1 MKRNRFNL
9 MVLLLFTYSMYSI
22 AQLSTQIVRGTV
34 IDNSSN
40 FPLPYATIV
49 ILNSN
54 PLKSATADESG
65 NFTIQSVPLGR
76 FDIKVSMVGYE
87 PFIIREMVVSAAK
100 ETFLAVNLKE
110 SSTMLKDVVVRPNV
124 NKEQPLNQMSSVS
137 ARMLSVD
144 EATRYAGGFDDP
156 ARLASSFAG
165 VASNN
170 GDNGISVRGNHPKF
184 LQWKMEGVEI
194 PSPNHFADLSTF
206 GGGALT
212 AMSSQLL
219 ANSDFLT
226 GAFPAEYGNALSGV
240 FDIFMRNGNN
250 KKMENTFQVGIIGID
265 AASEGPF
272 RKNGKSSYLF
282 NYRYST
288 LGLLMPLMP
297 KTTDGITYQD
307 LSFKLNFPTKKAGIF
322 SIWGIGLIDHS
333 GAAEKTDSTKWF
345 YDSDK
350 ENQDANQFMA
360 ASGVTHKYLINNKMY
375 LKTNLVASVNGV
387 NFNIERLIDTI
398 TLTPYSQINN
408 KSWNFVLSSFI
419 NTKYNARHTNKTG
432 FVLTGLMYDVLLQ
445 KSLVQYTPLQTLV
458 DENGFSS
465 LISGYTNSSIEI
477 SRNLLLNIGINSQ
490 LFTLN
495 NNYTVEPRIGLKWKV
510 GDLQS
515 FSFAYGLHSR
525 LERINYYYTKDITHN
540 NNLYNKNL
548 DFSKAHHLVMSYDRN
563 IGEHIHFKAET
574 YYQMLY
580 NIPAVADSSFS
591 FINLQADWFFNHQLQ
606 NTGKGQNYG
615 LDLSLEKYLSN
626 GYYYML
632 NSSLFNSKYKGGD
645 NVWRNT
651 RYNRKYLINF
661 LIGKEWQV
669 GAGRQNVLSANLR
682 ISYQGGDWYS
692 PVNITQSILK
702 KSVVYD
708 ETNAFSKQLSPSV
721 LAHFTMSYKVNKK
734 NKAQEFALKMLN
746 ITQQKD
752 FYGYKYNYKS
762 KSIEENS
769 KVIFIPN
776 ISYKIE
782 F

>member
-1 MKRNRFNL
+1 M
-9 MVLLLFTYSMYSI
+9 LFASSMYSI
-22 AQLSTQIVRGTV
+22 AQLSTQTVRGTV

-40 FPLPYATIV
+40 IPLPYASV
-49 ILNSN
+49 VMLNSN
-54 PLKSATADESG
+54 PLKSATADEAG
-65 NFTIQSVPLGR
+65 NFTIHSVPLGR
-76 FDIKVSMVGYE
+76 YDIKVSMVGYE

-124 NKEQPLNQMSSVS
+124 NKEQSINQMTTVS

-170 GDNGISVRGNHPKF
+170 GDNGISVRGNNPKF

-194 PSPNHFADLSTF
+194 PNPNHFADLSTF

-250 KKMENTFQVGIIGID
+250 QKMENTFQVGIIGID

-288 LGLLMPLMP
+288 LGLVMPLMP

-307 LSFKLNFPTKKAGIF
+307 LSFKMNFPTKKAGVF
-322 SIWGIGLIDHS
+322 SLWGIGLIDHS

-360 ASGVTHKYLINNKMY
+360 AGGVTHKYLINNKMY
-375 LKTNLVASVNGV
+375 LKSNLVASVNGV
-387 NFNIERLIDTI
+387 IFDIGRLDNAM
-398 TLTPYSQINN
+398 TLTPLSQINN
-408 KSWNFVLSSFI
+408 KSWNLVLSSFI
-419 NTKYNARHTNKTG
+419 NTKFNARHTNKTG

-465 LISGYTNSSIEI
+465 LISGYTNSSIDI
-477 SRNLLLNIGINSQ
+477 SRNLMLNIGVNSQ

-495 NNYTVEPRIGLKWKV
+495 KHYTVEPRIGLKWKV

-515 FSFAYGLHSR
+515 FGLACGLHSR
-525 LERINYYYTKDITHN
+525 LERINYYYTKDIAHN

-548 DFSKAHHLVMSYDRN
+548 DFSKAHHWVMSYDRN
-563 IGEHIHFKAET
+563 ISEHLHFKAET

-580 NIPAVADSSFS
+580 NIPVVADSSFS

-615 LDLSLEKYLSN
+615 LDLSLEKYLSD
-626 GYYYML
+626 GYYYMI
-632 NSSLFNSKYKGGD
+632 NASLFNSKYKGGD

-651 RYNRKYLINF
+651 RYNRKYLLNF

-669 GAGRQNVLSANLR
+669 GAGRQNVLSANVRL
-682 ISYQGGDWYS
+682 SYQGGDWYS
-692 PVNITQSILK
+692 PVNITQSLLK

-721 LAHFTMSYKVNKK
+721 LAHFTMSYKINKK
-734 NKAQEFALKMLN
+734 NKAHEFALKMLN

-752 FYGYKYNYKS
+752 FYGYKYNYKTN
-762 KSIEENS
+762 SIEENS

>member
-9 MVLLLFTYSMYSI
+9 MVVMLFASSMYSI
-22 AQLSTQIVRGTV
+22 AQLSTQTVRGTV

-40 FPLPYATIV
+40 IPLPYASV
-49 ILNSN
+49 VMLNSN
-54 PLKSATADESG
+54 PLKSATADEAG
-65 NFTIQSVPLGR
+65 NFTIHSVPLGR
-76 FDIKVSMVGYE
+76 YDIKVSMVGYE

-124 NKEQPLNQMSSVS
+124 NKEQSINQMTTVS

-170 GDNGISVRGNHPKF
+170 GDNGISVRGNNPKF

-194 PSPNHFADLSTF
+194 PNPNHFADLSTF

-250 KKMENTFQVGIIGID
+250 QKMENTFQVGIIGID

-288 LGLLMPLMP
+288 LGLVMPLMP

-307 LSFKLNFPTKKAGIF
+307 LSFKMNFPTKKAGVF
-322 SIWGIGLIDHS
+322 SLWGIGLIDHS

-360 ASGVTHKYLINNKMY
+360 AGGVTHKYLINNKMY
-375 LKTNLVASVNGV
+375 LKSNLVASVNGV
-387 NFNIERLIDTI
+387 IFDIGRLDNAM
-398 TLTPYSQINN
+398 TLTPLSQINN
-408 KSWNFVLSSFI
+408 KSWNLVLSSFI
-419 NTKYNARHTNKTG
+419 NTKFNARHTNKTG

-465 LISGYTNSSIEI
+465 LISGYTNSSIDI
-477 SRNLLLNIGINSQ
+477 SRNLMLNIGVNSQ

-495 NNYTVEPRIGLKWKV
+495 KHYTVEPRIGLKWKV

-515 FSFAYGLHSR
+515 FGLACGLHSR
-525 LERINYYYTKDITHN
+525 LERINYYYTKDIAHN

-548 DFSKAHHLVMSYDRN
+548 DFSKAHHWVMSYDRN
-563 IGEHIHFKAET
+563 ISEHLHFKAET

-580 NIPAVADSSFS
+580 NIPVVADSSFS

-615 LDLSLEKYLSN
+615 LDLSLEKYLSD
-626 GYYYML
+626 GYYYMI
-632 NSSLFNSKYKGGD
+632 NASLFNSKYKGGD

-651 RYNRKYLINF
+651 RYNRKYLLNF

-669 GAGRQNVLSANLR
+669 GAGRQNVLSANVRL
-682 ISYQGGDWYS
+682 SYQGGDWYS
-692 PVNITQSILK
+692 PVNITQSLLK

-721 LAHFTMSYKVNKK
+721 LAHFTMSYKINKK
-734 NKAQEFALKMLN
+734 NKAHEFALKMLN

-752 FYGYKYNYKS
+752 FYGYKYNYKTN
-762 KSIEENS
+762 SIEENS